1 MDERSKFF
9 YDLSI
14 KFLDASEKAK
24 KFSEQHQNRFNY
36 YNSFVSTLALI
47 ISIVSLILQFCR

>member
-9 YDLSI
+9 YDLSV

-24 KFSEQHQNRFNY
+24 KFSERHQNRFNY

-47 ISIVSLILQFCR
+47 ISIVSLIL